1 MWIWSMNWFS
11 ELELLPS
18 LSQLSCHLHP
28 YHLGVLVLLLVRVK
42 AAASMAKHPA
52 CPSGLGVKV
61 ENVLFLT
68 Q

>member
-1 MWIWSMNWFS
+1 MWIWSMNWIS
-11 ELELLPS
+11 ELGPLPS
-18 LSQLSCHLHP
+18 LCQLSCQPHP

-42 AAASMAKHPA
+42 AAASMDKHPA

-61 ENVLFLT
+61 ENVLFLA